1 MPPLDWT
8 TQQWL
13 INNNGDVVT
22 LEALDQITAAAG
34 EPTADT
40 SRAGDAVPEKFSLSE
55 EAIDWIEMTANDE
68 VSDAEYLG
76 LVVTS
81 RS

>member
-1 MPPLDWT
+1 MVPVPLLDWT

-22 LEALDQITAAAG
+22 PDALDQITAVAG

-40 SRAGDAVPEKFSLSE
+40 PWVGDAVPEGFSLLE

-68 VSDAEYLG
+68 VSDDE
-76 LVVTS
+76 
-81 RS
+81 